1 MAMFFVDDDN
11 SIRQPKP
18 LDVRLL
24 LATGAIEHTTTTL
37 RYRCAR
43 CARWVRGLVQV
54 FTLKGPKL

>member
-1 MAMFFVDDDN
+1 MAMFFVDDDHP
-11 SIRQPKP
+11 IRQPKP
-18 LDVRLL
+18 LDIRLL

-43 CARWVRGLVQV
+43 WVRGLVQV